1 MEEKM
6 TKKNST
12 TVNEGFRLMSD
23 MAWHLINRIE
33 SYDKVQAHFYRKG
46 WSDVRARFN
55 LDGSLKK
62 EIV

>member
-1 MEEKM
+1 M
-6 TKKNST
+6 TKKNNT

-23 MAWHLINRIE
+23 MAWQLINRIE
-33 SYDKVQAHFYRKG
+33 AYDKVQAHCYRKD
-46 WSDVRARFN
+46 WSKTRARFN

>member
-1 MEEKM
+1 M
-6 TKKNST
+6 TKKNNT
-12 TVNEGFRLMSD
+12 TVNEGFKIMAD

-33 SYDKVQAHFYRKG
+33 SYDAVQAHCYRKD
-46 WSDVRARFN
+46 WSKVRARFN